1 MDLIK
6 CYNDL
11 PIGKKNAITK
21 IELQCKWGM
30 SERMVRKTIS
40 DLRAMDLDD
49 DFVIVSLSTGK
60 GYFKTNDIDE
70 IRAFKKEVTNRG
82 RHTFT
87 PLRKV
92 NKILAMQS
100 MPNALREKRLALN
113 ISTKEAIEYVR
124 AVDPNFD
131 KSLLSKIENGRCNPT
146 NNQLFRLAE
155 LYESTPEELA
165 GVLVI

>member
-1 MDLIK
+1 MQLIDY
-6 CYNDL
+6 YNDL
-11 PIGKKNAITK
+11 PIGKHNAATK
-21 IELQCKWGM
+21 DQLMHRWKM
-30 SERMVRKTIS
+30 SERGVRKIIS
-40 DLRAMDLDD
+40 DLRALDLED
-49 DFVIVSLSTGK
+49 DFIIVSLSTGK
-60 GYFKTNDIDE
+60 GYYKTNDIEE
-70 IRAFKKEVTNRG
+70 IKAFKKEVTNRG
-82 RHTFT
+82 RHTFI

-100 MPNALREKRLALN
+100 TNALKEKRLALN
-113 ISTKEAIEYVR
+113 ITTKEAIEYVK
-124 AVDPNFD
+124 AVDPAFD